1 MLRATG
7 TRPGNPCVPL
17 PLCYNS
23 VLFTSLL
30 FRAPSAQ
37 RSLPRIVLQAELALE
52 IILHETLPTHE
63 TLGAPAQCFDSSE
76 ALKSTVRAGAHPR
89 SYIDPKTLPRWSRA
103 TCTYLCAF

>member
-1 MLRATG
+1 MLQQCA
-7 TRPGNPCVPL
+7 L
-17 PLCYNS
+17 A
-23 VLFTSLL
+23 SLL
-30 FRAPSAQ
+30 SRAPSAQ
-37 RSLPRIVLQAELALE
+37 RSLPRLVLQAELALE
-52 IILHETLPTHE
+52 ITPHE